1 MIAFKCPACAH
12 AMRAASDQARSVVRC
27 PSCGAKVRVPADE
40 PVLEGLPIDDEPQP
54 APPPASHLAPPP
66 VRVPNLSI
74 DPSPAPDPAK
84 GAGAPATGDD
94 VPGGDGAREDDQG
107 PYYDDIDTPARQPF
121 NPALVAVAVG
131 LVLVAGVALC
141 ACLIGVSQG
150 PADKAAKGPG
160 QARPA
165 VAAAPPREPAPRDPT
180 NAIVAGFSAVVIFY
194 ILISILIGI
203 PIFIAPTVIAFWRQ
217 HPSRLA
223 ILALN
228 FTLGWVVLGWV
239 LALVWALADTHPRE
253 QVHVHY
259 HQPPPP

>member
-1 MIAFKCPACAH
+1 
-12 AMRAASDQARSVVRC
+12 MRARSDQARSVVRC
-27 PSCGAKVRVPADE
+27 PNCGAKVRVPAE
-40 PVLEGLPIDDEPQP
+40 ELVLEGVPIEDEPQP

-74 DPSPAPDPAK
+74 DPPPAPDPAK
-84 GAGAPATGDD
+84 GADAPAGDD
-94 VPGGDGAREDDQG
+94 EPPDDAQG
-107 PYYDDIDTPARQPF
+107 PYYDDIDTPARPPV
-121 NPALVAVAVG
+121 NPALVAVAIG

-150 PADKAAKGPG
+150 PADKTARGPG
-160 QARPA
+160 QTRPVA
-165 VAAAPPREPAPRDPT
+165 AAAPPREPAPRDPT
-180 NAIVAGFSAVVIFY
+180 NAIGAGVSAVVIFY

-259 HQPPPP
+259 HRKRPP